1 MDRIR
6 GFFRQKQEREEYQP
20 LADDAAAVVECSSL
34 LQDDREDVPFSWL
47 EYGIFALLGMAM
59 LWAW

>member
-1 MDRIR
+1 MDRL
-6 GFFRQKQEREEYQP
+6 RQWLHAKPGPEEEYQP
-20 LADDAAAVVECSSL
+20 LTEEPRALEGSAPLDG
-34 LQDDREDVPFSWL
+34 QDEIPFSWL